1 MKRAISLFL
10 LAIVGSLEVTILA
23 ACGGGMNASSGT
35 TGVGVSG
42 QAVPA
47 SFSISDTAPQGVI
60 VLRFQIDVTAAA
72 LQPSSAG
79 EQPVSML
86 PVPATVE
93 LIHLQSES
101 ALLANFN
108 VPAGTYTS
116 LTASFANP
124 RMTILNQSNMEY
136 TVGGVTCQPTQVC
149 TLTPTLN
156 QSTVTDEAAPFPI
169 TLSSSSPVAFLM
181 HFDVNASVQGDLSVS
196 PTISLKE
203 LPPLPSGA
211 LEQFHVIGRITGINA
226 QNSTFTLQTGFGNLS
241 LTISTTSSTQYDF
254 GSVCAADTFSC
265 LMKGEVV
272 RVGLSGMPGGTL
284 VATNID
290 LITPQFQPVLE
301 GVVIGVDTAK
311 NQAELVLIDFQDDTQ
326 GDLANGKMAYGLPV
340 TVQLSN
346 TTTFKIDTDGIT
358 LPSTGP
364 ALSFASVND
373 MIVGQSLAVQ
383 PVISSI
389 QFSGTPPSIQITFT
403 ASSVRLESSEVTATV
418 DTVNPPSFTLQE
430 LPALFTSATPAIT
443 ELDVETVAG
452 TNFENVSGVSAL
464 AGGDKVSVGGLLFNT
479 ASVPTVVAERVLL
492 R

>member
-1 MKRAISLFL
+1 MKRAIPLFL
-10 LAIVGSLEVTILA
+10 LAIVGGLGITILA
-23 ACGGGMNASSGT
+23 ACGGGMGASSGS
-35 TGVGVSG
+35 TGVGISG
-42 QAVPA
+42 QLVPA
-47 SFSISDTAPQGVI
+47 SLSISDTPPQGVTI
-60 VLRFQIDVTAAA
+60 LRFQIDVTAAA

-79 EQPVSML
+79 QQPVSML
-86 PVPATVE
+86 PAPATVE

-101 ALLANFN
+101 ALLANFS
-108 VPAGTYTS
+108 VPAGTYS
-116 LTASFANP
+116 GLTATFANP
-124 RMTILNQSNMEY
+124 QMTILNQSNTKY

-156 QSTVTDEAAPFPI
+156 QSMVTDEAAPFPI
-169 TLSSSSPVAFLM
+169 TLSSASPVAFVL

-211 LEQFHVIGRITGINA
+211 LEQFHVIGRITGVDA
-226 QNSTFTLQTGFGNLS
+226 QNSTFTLQTGFGNFS
-241 LTISTTSSTQYDF
+241 LTISTNPSTQYDF
-254 GSVCAADTFSC
+254 GNVCAADTFSC

-272 RVGLSGMPGGTL
+272 RVELSGMPGGTL
-284 VATNID
+284 VATQVE
-290 LITPQFQPVLE
+290 LIAPQFQPVLE
-301 GVVIGVDTAK
+301 GVVIGVNTAK
-311 NQAELVLIDFQDDTQ
+311 NQVQLVLIDFQDDAQ
-326 GDLANGKMAYGLPV
+326 GNLTNNKMAYGLPF

-346 TTTFKIDTDGIT
+346 TTTFYIDTDGIT
-358 LPSTGP
+358 LPNTGP

-373 MIVGQSLAVQ
+373 TIVGQNLAVQ

-403 ASSVRLESSEVTATV
+403 ASSVRLESSELTATV
-418 DTVNPPSFTLQE
+418 DTVDPPSFTLDE
-430 LPALFTSATPAIT
+430 LPPLFTGATPAIT

-452 TNFENVSGVSAL
+452 TNFENITGVSAL

-479 ASVPTVVAERVLL
+479 ASVPTIVAERVLL